1 MNTSIANN
9 PVFQNIQVG
18 EKHESTTG
26 IIIYA
31 NKYSG
36 VSPIAMPKEIK
47 DILDSNVGTIG
58 TNPIIQLK
66 NKLAALP
73 NGPWYIDCRNG
84 LLYIHNKKFNEK
96 PVHNYVYQSENGEV
110 LSLSFETQRRTK
122 SLGHSIGGGIDP
134 FSKDIVGVSS
144 NVKSPTPGPG
154 TKEVKKTTGSRF
166 KVVAAIDATRVVN
179 PQAEMTRLKIETPR
193 INKTLKKKKA
203 AQRKF
208 IESQY
213 TAYKKGN
220 TISKQFSRSVA
231 AAKNPVKD
239 KWARNIYSK
248 LDPHERVDLSSKV
261 AQEWRKSHNR
271 NTILKLVRDYFGY
284 GKHTLITQYWKEQ
297 WVDPTTYTGNNTF
310 QGPALNLSLTD
321 TTGTRSK
328 YNINL
333 ANTYLARMRQ
343 DPHIKVLSSL
353 TVSNPYEDPN
363 NPHGKYYKPPRHYRV
378 KVFRLAYGRGQVD
391 SSQIVTDWLI
401 RLISP
406 NASNNT
412 SRGISGNTG
421 RSFDVSNYTP
431 GLLGNSGRSVTEKK
445 LVVNLRVI
453 GRPSLESSQII
464 HIENVGKKWSGDYYI
479 KSCSHDMSTDMGYT
493 CTLELNKNGEKAE
506 IESTTTKLST
516 DKVVKDI
523 ASTNNNSRNS
533 SRTTNNPTS
542 SNKEDKSYK
551 REYYSTSKVT
561 VSKPKSQYKTKKSND
576 KH

>member
-9 PVFQNIQVG
+9 PVFQNLQVG

-26 IIIYA
+26 TIIYA

-36 VSPIAMPKEIK
+36 VSPIAMPKAIK
-47 DILDSNVGTIG
+47 DILDSNIGTIG

-134 FSKDIVGVSS
+134 FSKDIVGVNS
-144 NVKSPTPGPG
+144 NIKSPTPGPG
-154 TKEVKKTTGSRF
+154 TKEVKKTTGNRF
-166 KVVAAIDATRVVN
+166 KVVAATRVIN
-179 PQAEMTRLKIETPR
+179 SQAEMTRLKLETPH
-193 INKTLKKKKA
+193 INKTLQKKNA
-203 AQRKF
+203 AQRKVV
-208 IESQY
+208 ESQY
-213 TAYKKGN
+213 VAYKKGN
-220 TISKQFSRSVA
+220 TTSKQFNRNVA
-231 AAKNPVKD
+231 ASKNTTKD

-248 LDPHERVDLSSKV
+248 LDPQDRIDLSSSV

-271 NTILKLVRDYFGY
+271 NTILKLVRGYFGY
-284 GKHTLITQYWKEQ
+284 GKHTIVTQYWKEQ

-310 QGPALNLSLTD
+310 QGHAVNLSSD
-321 TTGTRSK
+321 DITGTRSE

-333 ANTYLARMRQ
+333 ANTSIARMRQ

-353 TVSNPYEDPN
+353 TVSNPDDPN
-363 NPHGKYYKPPRHYRV
+363 KTFSRHYRHYRV

-406 NASNNT
+406 TATNNT
-412 SRGISGNTG
+412 SQGISGSNG
-421 RSFDVSNYTP
+421 GDLDISNYTP

-523 ASTNNNSRNS
+523 ASTKDNSRNS

-561 VSKPKSQYKTKKSND
+561 VSKPKSQYKTKKAHD

>member
-9 PVFQNIQVG
+9 PVFQNLQVG

-26 IIIYA
+26 TIIYA

-36 VSPIAMPKEIK
+36 VSPIAMPKAIK
-47 DILDSNVGTIG
+47 DILDSNIGTIG

-134 FSKDIVGVSS
+134 FSKDIVGVNS
-144 NVKSPTPGPG
+144 NIKSPTPGPG

-166 KVVAAIDATRVVN
+166 KVVAAIDATRVIN
-179 PQAEMTRLKIETPR
+179 PQAEMTRLKLETPH
-193 INKTLKKKKA
+193 INKTLQKKNA
-203 AQRKF
+203 AQRKVV
-208 IESQY
+208 ESQY
-213 TAYKKGN
+213 RAYKKGN
-220 TISKQFSRSVA
+220 TTSKQFNRNVA
-231 AAKNPVKD
+231 ASKNTTKD

-248 LDPHERVDLSSKV
+248 LDPQDRIDLSSSV
-261 AQEWRKSHNR
+261 AREWRKSHNR
-271 NTILKLVRDYFGY
+271 NTILKLVRSYFGY
-284 GKHTLITQYWKEQ
+284 GKHTIVTQYWKEQ

-310 QGPALNLSLTD
+310 QGHAINLSSD
-321 TTGTRSK
+321 DPTGTRSE
-328 YNINL
+328 YNLNL
-333 ANTYLARMRQ
+333 ANTSLALMRQ

-353 TVSNPYEDPN
+353 TVSNPDDPN
-363 NPHGKYYKPPRHYRV
+363 KTFSRHYRHYRV

-406 NASNNT
+406 TATNNT
-412 SRGISGNTG
+412 SQGISGGNG
-421 RSFDVSNYTP
+421 GDLDISNYTP

-523 ASTNNNSRNS
+523 ASTNDNSRNS
-533 SRTTNNPTS
+533 SRTTHNSAS

-561 VSKPKSQYKTKKSND
+561 VSKPKSQYKTKKAHD

>member
-9 PVFQNIQVG
+9 PVFQNLQVG
-18 EKHESTTG
+18 EKHGSTTG
-26 IIIYA
+26 TIIYA

-36 VSPIAMPKEIK
+36 VSPIAMPKAIK
-47 DILDSNVGTIG
+47 DILDSNIGTIG

-134 FSKDIVGVSS
+134 FSKDIVGVNS
-144 NVKSPTPGPG
+144 NIKSPTPGPG

-231 AAKNPVKD
+231 AAKNTVKD

-248 LDPHERVDLSSKV
+248 LDPHDRIDLSSSV

-271 NTILKLVRDYFGY
+271 NTILKLVRSYFGY
-284 GKHTLITQYWKEQ
+284 GKHTIVTQYWKEQ

-310 QGPALNLSLTD
+310 QGHAINLSSDD
-321 TTGTRSK
+321 TTGTRSE

-333 ANTYLARMRQ
+333 ANTSLARMRQ

-353 TVSNPYEDPN
+353 TVSNPDDPTKTFSR
-363 NPHGKYYKPPRHYRV
+363 HYRHYRV

-406 NASNNT
+406 TATNNT
-412 SRGISGNTG
+412 SQGISGSNG
-421 RSFDVSNYTP
+421 GDLDISNYTP
-431 GLLGNSGRSVTEKK
+431 GLLGNSGRRVTEKK

-523 ASTNNNSRNS
+523 ASTKDNSRNS
-533 SRTTNNPTS
+533 SRTIHNSTS

-561 VSKPKSQYKTKKSND
+561 VSKPKSQYKTKKAYD

>member
-9 PVFQNIQVG
+9 PVFQNLQVG

-26 IIIYA
+26 TIIYA

-36 VSPIAMPKEIK
+36 VSPIAMPKAIK
-47 DILDSNVGTIG
+47 DILDSNIGTIG

-134 FSKDIVGVSS
+134 FSKDIVGVNS
-144 NVKSPTPGPG
+144 NIKSPTPGPG
-154 TKEVKKTTGSRF
+154 TKEVKKTTGNRF
-166 KVVAAIDATRVVN
+166 KVVAAIDATRVIN
-179 PQAEMTRLKIETPR
+179 SQAEMTRLKLETPH
-193 INKTLKKKKA
+193 INKTLQKKNA
-203 AQRKF
+203 AQRKVV
-208 IESQY
+208 ESQY
-213 TAYKKGN
+213 VAYKKGN
-220 TISKQFSRSVA
+220 TTSKQFNRNVA
-231 AAKNPVKD
+231 ASKDTTKD

-248 LDPHERVDLSSKV
+248 LDPQDRIDLSSSV
-261 AQEWRKSHNR
+261 AREWRKSHNR
-271 NTILKLVRDYFGY
+271 NTILKLVRSYFGY
-284 GKHTLITQYWKEQ
+284 GKHTIVTQYWKEQ

-310 QGPALNLSLTD
+310 QGHAINLSSDDL
-321 TTGTRSK
+321 TGTRSE

-333 ANTYLARMRQ
+333 ANTSLARMRQ

-353 TVSNPYEDPN
+353 TVSNPDDPN
-363 NPHGKYYKPPRHYRV
+363 KTFSRHYRHYRV

-406 NASNNT
+406 TATNNT
-412 SRGISGNTG
+412 SQGISGSNG
-421 RSFDVSNYTP
+421 GDLDISNYTP
-431 GLLGNSGRSVTEKK
+431 GLLGNSGRRVTEKK

-523 ASTNNNSRNS
+523 ASTKDNSRNS
-533 SRTTNNPTS
+533 SRTTHNSTS

-561 VSKPKSQYKTKKSND
+561 VSKPKSPYKTKKAHD